1 MIKFASNFWS
11 YSTKYF
17 PPKCYGMVT
26 ATFNFSI
33 NVEKIIYIVYFGGL
47 NLKYIKWAKLTL

>member
-17 PPKCYGMVT
+17 SPKCYEMVS

-33 NVEKIIYIVYFGGL
+33 NVEKIMYKVYFELVVWIWNIL
-47 NLKYIKWAKLTL
+47 NELN

>member
-17 PPKCYGMVT
+17 FPKCYGMVS

-33 NVEKIIYIVYFGGL
+33 NVEKIMYIWNIL
-47 NLKYIKWAKLTL
+47 NELN